1 MAQQNFLDY
10 TGLQRYDGKIKDVIN
25 TKQDALVSGQ
35 TLKTI
40 NNQSLLGSGN
50 IAVGGAVPTNVKID
64 GTSITSNSEADIL
77 TINGNYNSSTN
88 KIATASDLSG
98 KVNATNVARKVYCT
112 NTNGEQVTETL
123 DISAN
128 AWTIPQRDG
137 DGQVMV
143 GLTPTNNYSATSKQY
158 VDTIGTY
165 DILYQG
171 ANTTGNF
178 NITNISNYKFLHV
191 LVKIVNAWCSTIVPV
206 PYILSEIGANRDM
219 ILNANDNSKDAYRYI
234 TIQIL
239 TATSIALGGTSI
251 DWCLLLGVK

>member
-50 IAVGGAVPTNVKID
+50 IAVGGAVPTDVKID

-77 TINGNYNSSTN
+77 TINGNYNASTN

-98 KVNATNVARKVYCT
+98 KVNTTNNLAKLYGT
-112 NTNGEQVTETL
+112 DFNGAQTTL
-123 DISAN
+123 NYDSGGT
-128 AWTIPQRDG
+128 AWAIVQRNG
-137 DGQVMV
+137 DSEIYVPT
-143 GLTPTNNYSATSKQY
+143 TPTYNNSATSKQY

-171 ANTTGNF
+171 YVTTGTF
-178 NITNISNYKFLHV
+178 NITNISNYRFLHV
-191 LVKIVNAWCSTIVPV
+191 LVKIANAWCSTIVPV
-206 PYILSEIGANRDM
+206 QYILSEIGANRDM
-219 ILNANDNSKDAYRYI
+219 ILNANDNTKDAYRYI